1 MSEVTVD
8 TYRDGGTVVIK
19 NDVHAFFIDQ
29 RIGTFT
35 KGVVFYGSYL
45 GKTGSKIVDNVEEIK
60 LFVQMTENVK
70 TRSENE
76 EERIREV
83 RERFIK
89 FLEDV

>member
-1 MSEVTVD
+1 MSEAIVD
-8 TYRDGGTVVIK
+8 TYLDGGTVVIK

-35 KGVVFYGSYL
+35 KGAVFYGAYP
-45 GKTGSKIVDNVEEIK
+45 GKTESKIVDSAEEIE

-89 FLEDV
+89 FLEDA